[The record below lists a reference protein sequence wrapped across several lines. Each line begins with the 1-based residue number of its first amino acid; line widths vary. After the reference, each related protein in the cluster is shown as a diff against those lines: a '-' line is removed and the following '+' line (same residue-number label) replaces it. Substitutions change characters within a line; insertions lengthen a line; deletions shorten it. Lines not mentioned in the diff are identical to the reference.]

1 MSLDEKQVVLETT
14 EPSSAMVN
22 GGEWIVVSITKM
34 WTSRDGR
41 RGVVDPSG
49 GMTVAP
55 AYDTEILLALPLVD
69 TPKTD
74 PPVGT
79 IRLEDLE
86 KRVIGPLVALNEK
99 ITSVAS
105 KKDF

>member
-1 MSLDEKQVVLETT
+1 MPLDEKQTGVEVSQ
-14 EPSSAMVN
+14 PASAIAD
-22 GGEWIVVSITKM
+22 GEWLVLAVSKI
-34 WTSRDGR
+34 WTSREGR

-49 GMTVAP
+49 GMSVSP

-69 TPKTD
+69 EPKKE
-74 PPVGT
+74 PPAGT
-79 IRLEDLE
+79 VTLAQLE

-99 ITSVAS
+99 IVSVD